1 MILKWY
7 YGMYKE
13 NQLVI
18 NIKKNDVISVCL
30 IYSIVLP
37 LRTLGAVVTL

>member
-18 NIKKNDVISVCL
+18 DTKKNDVICACS
-30 IYSIVLP
+30 IYSLVLP
-37 LRTLGAVVTL
+37 LHTVGAVVTP